1 MEPLKPLNPDISLY
15 VHIPF
20 CLRKCRYCDF
30 ATHPLRPDLTEP
42 FLSAL
47 ETEAERVGAK
57 AKGAVKTVFF
67 GGGTPSLLDGRQ
79 MDRLMEALRRSF
91 NIQPQ
96 AEITLEA
103 NPETAD
109 EPRLRAY
116 RNAGVNRLSIG
127 AQTFDD
133 AALKHLDRTH
143 SSEQI
148 DRAYRNARKAGFE
161 NVNLDMMFA
170 LPDQTMRQWREDA
183 RRAVALDPEHL
194 SVYNLTIEPKTV
206 FHYWNRQG
214 RLSLPDEDLQADMY
228 EWTLDEME
236 RTGYPYY
243 ELSNFAKPG
252 SECEH
257 NLRYWRNEPHA
268 GIGPG
273 ACGYLNGERTANAR
287 GTKGYIKRIEEGRDT
302 IVERER
308 LAGKAARAETIRQG
322 LRMRGGILLTEY
334 ACRYGLNLM
343 DDFQAEIEQLT
354 RLGLTKL
361 GDGALRLT
369 RRGVLLA
376 NEAFLR
382 LLPESALS

>member
-1 MEPLKPLNPDISLY
+1 MEPLNPDISLY

-30 ATHPLRPDLTEP
+30 ATYPLRPDLMEP

-47 ETEAERVGAK
+47 ETEAESVGAEVQ
-57 AKGAVKTVFF
+57 GAVKTLFF

-79 MDRLMEALRRSF
+79 MGWLMDALRRSF

-133 AALKHLDRTH
+133 AALKQLDRTH

-148 DRAYRNARKAGFE
+148 NRAYQNARNAGFE
-161 NVNLDMMFA
+161 NINLDMMFA
-170 LPDQTMRQWREDA
+170 LPGQTMREWQEDA
-183 RRAVALDPEHL
+183 RRALSLDPEHL

-214 RLSLPDEDLQADMY
+214 RLFLPDEDLQADMY

-236 RTGYPYY
+236 RAGYPYY

-257 NLRYWRNEPHA
+257 NLRYWRNKPHA

-273 ACGYLNGERTANAR
+273 ACGYLNGERTANTR
-287 GTKGYIKRIEEGRDT
+287 GTRSYIKRIEEGRDP

-322 LRMRGGILLTEY
+322 LRMRSGVPLTEY
-334 ACRYGLNLM
+334 ARRYGLNLL
-343 DDFQAEIEQLT
+343 DDFQTEIEQIT
-354 RLGLTKL
+354 RLGLAKL
-361 GDGALRLT
+361 ADGALRLT

>member
-1 MEPLKPLNPDISLY
+1 MNPDISLY

-30 ATHPLRPDLTEP
+30 ATYPMRPDLIEP

-47 ETEAERVGAK
+47 ETEAERVGSAVQ
-57 AKGAVKTVFF
+57 GAVKTVFF
-67 GGGTPSLLDGRQ
+67 GGGTPSLLNGGQ
-79 MDRLMEALRRSF
+79 MGRLMEALRRSF

-96 AEITLEA
+96 AEISLEA
-103 NPETAD
+103 NPETSN

-133 AALKHLDRTH
+133 AALKLLDRTH

-148 DRAYRNARKAGFE
+148 EMAYRNARNAGFE
-161 NVNLDMMFA
+161 NINLDMMFA
-170 LPDQTMRQWREDA
+170 LPGQTMRKWREDA
-183 RRAVALDPEHL
+183 RRALSLDPEHL
-194 SVYNLTIEPKTV
+194 SIYNLTIEPKTV

-228 EWTLDEME
+228 EWTLDAME
-236 RTGYPYY
+236 RAGYPYY
-243 ELSNFAKPG
+243 ELSNFARLG

-257 NLRYWRNEPHA
+257 NLRYWRNKPHA

-273 ACGYLNGERTANAR
+273 ACSYLNGERTANTR
-287 GTKGYIKRIEEGRDT
+287 GTKSYIKRMEEGRDP

-308 LAGKAARAETIRQG
+308 LDGKAARAETVRQG
-322 LRMRGGILLTEY
+322 LRMRGGVPLTEY
-334 ACRYGLNLM
+334 ARRYGMNLL
-343 DDFQAEIEQLT
+343 DDFQTEIAQTT

-361 GDGALRLT
+361 ADGALRLT

-382 LLPESALS
+382 LLPESALSY

>member
-1 MEPLKPLNPDISLY
+1 MNPDISLY

-30 ATHPLRPDLTEP
+30 ATYPLRPDLMEP

-47 ETEAERVGAK
+47 ETEAESVGAEVQ
-57 AKGAVKTVFF
+57 GAVKTLFF

-79 MDRLMEALRRSF
+79 MGWLMDALRRSF

-133 AALKHLDRTH
+133 AALKQLDRTH

-148 DRAYRNARKAGFE
+148 NRAYQNARNAGFE
-161 NVNLDMMFA
+161 NINLDMMFA
-170 LPDQTMRQWREDA
+170 LPGQTMRKWQEDA
-183 RRAVALDPEHL
+183 RRALSLDPEHL

-236 RTGYPYY
+236 RAGYPYY

-257 NLRYWRNEPHA
+257 NLRYWRNKPHA

-273 ACGYLNGERTANAR
+273 ACGYLNGERTANTR
-287 GTKGYIKRIEEGRDT
+287 GTRSYIKRIEEGRDP

-322 LRMRGGILLTEY
+322 LRMRSGVALTEY
-334 ACRYGLNLM
+334 ARRYGLNLL
-343 DDFQAEIEQLT
+343 DDFQAEIEQIT

-361 GDGALRLT
+361 ADGALRLT

>member
-1 MEPLKPLNPDISLY
+1 MNPDISLY

-30 ATHPLRPDLTEP
+30 ATYPLRPDLMDP

-47 ETEAERVGAK
+47 ETEAESVGAEVQ
-57 AKGAVKTVFF
+57 GAVKTLFF

-79 MDRLMEALRRSF
+79 MGWLMDALRRSF

-133 AALKHLDRTH
+133 AALKQLDRTH

-148 DRAYRNARKAGFE
+148 NRAYQNARNAGFE
-161 NVNLDMMFA
+161 NINLDMMFA
-170 LPDQTMRQWREDA
+170 LPGQTMRKWQEDA
-183 RRAVALDPEHL
+183 RRSLSLDPEHL

-236 RTGYPYY
+236 RAGYPYY

-257 NLRYWRNEPHA
+257 NLRYWRNKPHA

-273 ACGYLNGERTANAR
+273 ACGYLNGERTANTR
-287 GTKGYIKRIEEGRDT
+287 GTRSYIKRIEEGRDP

-322 LRMRGGILLTEY
+322 LRMRSGVPLTEY
-334 ACRYGLNLM
+334 ARRYGLNLL
-343 DDFQAEIEQLT
+343 DDFQAEIEQIT

-361 GDGALRLT
+361 ADGALRLT

>member
-1 MEPLKPLNPDISLY
+1 MNPDISLY

-30 ATHPLRPDLTEP
+30 ATYPLRPDLMEP

-47 ETEAERVGAK
+47 ETEAESVGAEVQ
-57 AKGAVKTVFF
+57 GAVKTLFF

-79 MDRLMEALRRSF
+79 MGWLMDALRRSF

-133 AALKHLDRTH
+133 AALKQLDRTH

-148 DRAYRNARKAGFE
+148 NRAYQNARNAGFE
-161 NVNLDMMFA
+161 NINLDMMFA
-170 LPDQTMRQWREDA
+170 LPGQTMREWQEDA
-183 RRAVALDPEHL
+183 RRALSLDPEHL

-214 RLSLPDEDLQADMY
+214 RLFLPDEDLQADMY

-236 RTGYPYY
+236 RAGYPYY

-257 NLRYWRNEPHA
+257 NLRYWRNKPHA

-273 ACGYLNGERTANAR
+273 ACGYLNGERTANTR
-287 GTKGYIKRIEEGRDT
+287 GTRSYIKRIEEGRDP

-322 LRMRGGILLTEY
+322 LRMRSGVPLTEY
-334 ACRYGLNLM
+334 ARRYGLNLL
-343 DDFQAEIEQLT
+343 DDFQTEIEQIT
-354 RLGLTKL
+354 RLGLAKL
-361 GDGALRLT
+361 ADGALRLT

>member
-1 MEPLKPLNPDISLY
+1 MNPDISLY

-30 ATHPLRPDLTEP
+30 ATYPMRPELTAP

-47 ETEAERVGAK
+47 ETEAERVGSAVQ
-57 AKGAVKTVFF
+57 GAVKTVFF

-79 MDRLMEALRRSF
+79 MDRLMETLRRSF

-96 AEITLEA
+96 AEISLEA
-103 NPETAD
+103 NPETSD

-116 RNAGVNRLSIG
+116 RDAGVNRLSIG

-133 AALKHLDRTH
+133 AALKQLDRTH

-148 DRAYRNARKAGFE
+148 ETAYRNARRAGFE
-161 NVNLDMMFA
+161 NINLDMMFA
-170 LPDQTMRQWREDA
+170 LPGQTMRKWREDA
-183 RRAVALDPEHL
+183 RRAVSLDPEHL
-194 SVYNLTIEPKTV
+194 SIYNLTIEPKTV

-228 EWTLDEME
+228 EWMLDAME
-236 RTGYPYY
+236 RAGYPYY

-257 NLRYWRNEPHA
+257 NLRYWRNKPHA

-273 ACGYLNGERTANAR
+273 ACSYLNGERTANTP
-287 GTKGYIKRIEEGRDT
+287 GTKSYIKRMEERRDP

-308 LAGKAARAETIRQG
+308 LNGKAARAETVRQG
-322 LRMRGGILLTEY
+322 LRMRSGVPLTEY
-334 ACRYGLNLM
+334 ARRYGMCLL
-343 DDFQAEIEQLT
+343 DDFQTEIAQTT

-361 GDGALRLT
+361 ADGALRLT

>member
-1 MEPLKPLNPDISLY
+1 MNPDIGLY

-30 ATHPLRPDLTEP
+30 ATYPLRSDLMEP

-47 ETEAERVGAK
+47 ETEAESVGAEVQ
-57 AKGAVKTVFF
+57 GAVKTLFF
-67 GGGTPSLLDGRQ
+67 GGGTPSLLDGPQ
-79 MDRLMEALRRSF
+79 MDRLMDALRRSF

-133 AALKHLDRTH
+133 AALKQLDRTH

-148 DRAYRNARKAGFE
+148 SRAYQNARNAGFE
-161 NVNLDMMFA
+161 NINLDMMFA
-170 LPDQTMRQWREDA
+170 LPGQTMRKWQEDA
-183 RRAVALDPEHL
+183 RRALSLDPEHL

-236 RTGYPYY
+236 RAGYPYY

-257 NLRYWRNEPHA
+257 NLRYWRNKPHA

-273 ACGYLNGERTANAR
+273 ACGYLNGERTANTR
-287 GTKGYIKRIEEGRDT
+287 GTRSYIKRIEEGRDP

-322 LRMRGGILLTEY
+322 LRMRSGVPLTEY
-334 ACRYGLNLM
+334 ARRYGLNLL
-343 DDFQAEIEQLT
+343 DDFQVEIEQVT

-361 GDGALRLT
+361 ADGALRLT

>member
-1 MEPLKPLNPDISLY
+1 MNPDISLY

-30 ATHPLRPDLTEP
+30 ATYPLRPDLMEP

-47 ETEAERVGAK
+47 ETEAESVGAEVQ
-57 AKGAVKTVFF
+57 GAVKTLFF

-79 MDRLMEALRRSF
+79 MDRLMDALRRSF

-133 AALKHLDRTH
+133 AALKQLDRTH

-148 DRAYRNARKAGFE
+148 NRAYQNARNAGFE
-161 NVNLDMMFA
+161 NINLDMMFA
-170 LPDQTMRQWREDA
+170 LPGQTMRKWQEDA
-183 RRAVALDPEHL
+183 RRALSLDPEHL

-257 NLRYWRNEPHA
+257 NLRYWRNKPHA

-273 ACGYLNGERTANAR
+273 ACGYLNGERTANTR
-287 GTKGYIKRIEEGRDT
+287 GTRSYIKRIEDGRDP

-322 LRMRGGILLTEY
+322 LRMRSGVPLTEY
-334 ACRYGLNLM
+334 ARRYGLNLL
-343 DDFQAEIEQLT
+343 DDFQAEIEQIT

-361 GDGALRLT
+361 ADGALRLT

>member
-1 MEPLKPLNPDISLY
+1 MEPLNPDISLY

-30 ATHPLRPDLTEP
+30 ATYPLRPDLMDP

-47 ETEAERVGAK
+47 ETEAESVGAEVQ
-57 AKGAVKTVFF
+57 GAVKTLFF

-79 MDRLMEALRRSF
+79 MGWLMDALRRSF

-133 AALKHLDRTH
+133 AALKQLDRTH

-148 DRAYRNARKAGFE
+148 NRAYQNARNAGFE
-161 NVNLDMMFA
+161 NINLDMMFA
-170 LPDQTMRQWREDA
+170 LPGQTMRKWQEDA
-183 RRAVALDPEHL
+183 RRSLSLDPEHL

-236 RTGYPYY
+236 RAGYPYY

-257 NLRYWRNEPHA
+257 NLRYWRNKPHA

-273 ACGYLNGERTANAR
+273 ACGYLNGERTANTR
-287 GTKGYIKRIEEGRDT
+287 GTRSYIKRIEEGRDP

-322 LRMRGGILLTEY
+322 LRMRSGVPLTEY
-334 ACRYGLNLM
+334 ARRYGLNLL
-343 DDFQAEIEQLT
+343 DDFQAEIEQIT

-361 GDGALRLT
+361 ADGALRLT